1 MNDLSGSGPRR
12 VAVGVDLGGSNLR
25 VGLYRG
31 LAGATPGKPIE
42 PIAVRKEQVGDSRRP
57 QQVVDRIGRAVE
69 QLLADA
75 DCGSLRPPIG
85 IGFAGM
91 MRGRT
96 GVVANAP
103 QFAWRDV
110 DLGALVRE
118 RFGPHYHIL
127 LINDVDAITLG
138 ECTFGAAAGAR
149 DAIAVYVGTGIGGGV
164 MAGGK
169 LIDGANNCAGELGHS
184 KVVWTDDARE
194 CACGAKGCVEA
205 YLGGRNLQRRIRAE
219 LRGGARSAAIRL
231 AGGSPDEVN
240 PGHVDLAA
248 AQGDKYALELYSE
261 IAPLLGVVLANAVT
275 LTNPSHLILGGGV
288 LSRTPVLKD
297 HVITSFEVAVNK
309 PSLEGLEIVDAA
321 LGDDAGLIGSALL
334 ASQVD

>member
-1 MNDLSGSGPRR
+1 MSDFSDAAEST
-12 VAVGVDLGGSNLR
+12 VAVGVDLGGTNLR

-31 LAGATPGKPIE
+31 LSGAPRGTSVE
-42 PIAVRKEQVGDSRRP
+42 PVAVYKDTVGDSRRP
-57 QQVVDRIGRAVE
+57 IEVVDRIGTAVR
-69 QLLADA
+69 QVLDQAQCSDLH
-75 DCGSLRPPIG
+75 PPIG

-110 DLGALVRE
+110 DLGALVRD
-118 RFGPHYHIL
+118 RFGPRHHIL

-138 ECTFGAAAGAR
+138 ECTFGAAAGAL
-149 DAIAVYVGTGIGGGV
+149 DALAVYVGTGIGGGV

-169 LIDGANNCAGELGHS
+169 LIDGAGNCAGELGHS
-184 KVVWTDDARE
+184 KVVWSDDARP

-219 LRGGARSAAIRL
+219 LRGGARSLATRL
-231 AGGSPDEVN
+231 AGSPDNVN
-240 PGHVDLAA
+240 PGHLDQAA
-248 AQGDKYALELYSE
+248 MQGDDYALTLYAEL
-261 IAPLLGVVLANAVT
+261 APLLGVVLANAVT
-275 LTNPSHLILGGGV
+275 LMNPSHLILGGGV

-297 HVITSFEVAVNK
+297 HVITAFEVAANN
-309 PSLEGLEIVDAA
+309 PALEDLEIVDAA
-321 LGDDAGLIGSALL
+321 LGDEAGVVGSALL